1 MLCPI
6 EYFLESSDVDYM
18 ESEDQIAKTFDLL
31 TFAVYEE
38 TNEKSSIVNNIEKT
52 IESFIEKIKKIF
64 NDAKDAITNFFSK
77 NDVEKECKE
86 DGKEQTDI
94 CKKLA

>member
-38 TNEKSSIVNNIEKT
+38 ANEKSSIVNNIEKT

-77 NDVEKECKE
+77 KM
-86 DGKEQTDI
+86 I
-94 CKKLA
+94 